1 MHLPT
6 NAALLVVDVQIAIN
20 RPEKGRR
27 NNPQADEKIARLLS
41 AWRELGHPIFHVKD
55 NSPSPTSAFH
65 PSQPGN
71 AIQPYARPLPGEPLI
86 EKETHSAFIGTD
98 LETRLRNAGIETVV
112 IAGFVTNHCVEA
124 TARVAGDLGF
134 TTYVVGDATGTHDLT
149 DLDGR
154 VVDANTVHAVSLA
167 NLHGEFASVV
177 ETDEVLAALNA
188 TRSPEAFT
196 PSA

>member
-1 MHLPT
+1 MHLPA

-27 NNPQADEKIARLLS
+27 NNPQADENVARLLT
-41 AWRELGHPIFHVKD
+41 AWRELNRPIFHVKD
-55 NSPSPTSAFH
+55 NSTSSESAFH
-65 PSQPGN
+65 PSKSGN

-98 LETRLRNAGIETVV
+98 LEARLRSAGIDTVV

-134 TTYVVGDATGTHDLT
+134 TTYVVSDASGTHDLT
-149 DLDGR
+149 GPDGR
-154 VVDANTVHAVSLA
+154 IIDADLVHAVSLA
-167 NLHGEFASVV
+167 NLHGEFATVV
-177 ETDEVLAALNA
+177 DTAEVLAAVKASHTTA
-188 TRSPEAFT
+188 TTSTA
-196 PSA
+196 

>member
-1 MHLPT
+1 MELPA

-27 NNPQADEKIARLLS
+27 NNPQADENVARLLA
-41 AWRELGHPIFHVKD
+41 AWREMGRPIFHVKD
-55 NSPSPTSAFH
+55 NSTSPTSAFH
-65 PSQPGN
+65 PSNPGN

-98 LETRLRNAGIETVV
+98 LEERLRSTGIETVV

-134 TTYVVGDATGTHDLT
+134 TTFVVSDATGTHDLT
-149 DLDGR
+149 GPDGR
-154 VVDANTVHAVSLA
+154 IIDADTVHAVSLA
-167 NLHGEFASVV
+167 NLHGEFATVV
-177 ETDEVLAALNA
+177 DTDEVLATLNA
-188 TRSPEAFT
+188 SQAAT
-196 PSA
+196 PLA